1 MANKIRTYFAAEV
14 EALLPLLHETYRCIG
29 AYQKKR
35 SARNQARLLDQL
47 TQAGQALQFFK
58 QVVQPK
64 KQPYFD
70 ALLDEGLPLSDR
82 IIALDTAVG
91 VMHIEFAVERAYVH
105 RETEALRR
113 ALRALEE
120 SRRTPEDEALAPA
133 PAAQDGEFLARGL
146 PASPGRAS
154 GKAVV
159 IAKNSDYRLVHT
171 GCILVAPMTRPEL
184 ASHFDRV
191 AGIVTDVGGALCHAA
206 ILARERGIP
215 CVVGT
220 GEATRQ
226 IRPRMLVEVDGT
238 AGTVRR
244 LR

>member
-1 MANKIRTYFAAEV
+1 MANKIRTYFAREV

-35 SARNQARLLDQL
+35 SARNEALLLDQL
-47 TQAGQALQFFK
+47 TQAGEALQFFK

-70 ALLDEGLPLSDR
+70 ALLDQQLPISDR

-91 VMHIEFAVERAYVH
+91 MMHIEFAVERAYTH
-105 RETEALRR
+105 RETDALRR
-113 ALRALEE
+113 VLEE
-120 SRRTPEDEALAPA
+120 SRRAPDDEMLAPA
-133 PAAQDGEFLARGL
+133 LAVQDEDLLVRGL
-146 PASPGRAS
+146 PASPGRTS

-159 IAKNSDYRLVHT
+159 ITRNSDYRLVHT

-184 ASHFDRV
+184 TSHFDRV
-191 AGIVTDVGGALCHAA
+191 AGIVTDIGGTLCHAA
-206 ILARERGIP
+206 IIARERGIP
-215 CVVGT
+215 CVVGSR
-220 GEATRQ
+220 EATHR

-238 AGTVRR
+238 EGTVRK

>member
-14 EALLPLLHETYRCIG
+14 DALLPLLHETYRCIG

-35 SARNQARLLDQL
+35 SARNQERLLQQL
-47 TQAGQALQFFK
+47 SQAGQALQFFK
-58 QVVQPK
+58 QVVQAK

-70 ALLDEGLPLSDR
+70 ALLDEQLPVSDR

-91 VMHIEFAVERAYVH
+91 MMHIEFAVERAYVH
-105 RETEALRR
+105 RETDRLRR
-113 ALRALEE
+113 VLEE
-120 SRRTPEDEALAPA
+120 SRHHPEDAQAAPR
-133 PAAQDGEFLARGL
+133 PASQDGDLLARGL

-154 GKAVV
+154 GKAVI
-159 IAKNSDYRLVHT
+159 IAKNADYRLVHA
-171 GCILVAPMTRPEL
+171 GCILVASMTRPEL
-184 ASHFDRV
+184 VSYFDRV
-191 AGIVTDVGGALCHAA
+191 AGIVTDIGGTLCHAA

-220 GEATRQ
+220 GDATRR
-226 IRPRMLVEVDGT
+226 IRPKALVEVDGT
-238 AGTVRR
+238 TGTVRK

>member
-14 EALLPLLHETYRCIG
+14 DALLPLLHETYRCIG

-35 SARNQARLLDQL
+35 SDRNEARLLDQL

-58 QVVQPK
+58 QVVQPR

-70 ALLDEGLPLSDR
+70 ALLDEQLPISDR

-105 RETEALRR
+105 REIEQLRR
-113 ALRALEE
+113 VFEE
-120 SRRTPEDEALAPA
+120 SRHDPEDETLTPTSAIQDEAL
-133 PAAQDGEFLARGL
+133 LVRGL
-146 PASPGRAS
+146 PASPGRTS

-159 IAKNSDYRLVHT
+159 IARNSDYRLVHT

-191 AGIVTDVGGALCHAA
+191 AGIGTDIGGTLCHAA
-206 ILARERGIP
+206 IIARERGIP
-215 CVVGT
+215 CVVDT
-220 GEATRQ
+220 GEATRR

-238 AGTVRR
+238 EGTVRK

>member
-14 EALLPLLHETYRCIG
+14 DALLPLLHETYRCIG
-29 AYQKKR
+29 TYQKKR
-35 SARNQARLLDQL
+35 SARNQARLLEQL
-47 TQAGQALQFFK
+47 NQAGQALQFFK
-58 QVVQPK
+58 QMVQPR

-70 ALLDEGLPLSDR
+70 ALLDEQLPVSDR

-105 RETEALRR
+105 RETDQLRR
-113 ALRALEE
+113 VLEE
-120 SRRTPEDEALAPA
+120 SRHHPEDSPPA
-133 PAAQDGEFLARGL
+133 PVSAAQDEEFLARGL

-154 GKAVV
+154 GKAVI

-184 ASHFDRV
+184 TSYFDRV
-191 AGIVTDVGGALCHAA
+191 AGIVTDIGGTLCHAA

-220 GEATRQ
+220 GDATQR
-226 IRPRMLVEVDGT
+226 IRPKALIEVDGT
-238 AGTVRR
+238 AGTVRK

>member
-1 MANKIRTYFAAEV
+1 MANKIRTFYAAEV
-14 EALLPLLHETYRCIG
+14 DALLPLLHETYRCIG
-29 AYQKKR
+29 AFQKKR
-35 SARNQARLLDQL
+35 SARNEALLLDQL
-47 TQAGQALQFFK
+47 NQTGQALQFFK

-70 ALLDEGLPLSDR
+70 ALLDEGLPISDR

-91 VMHIEFAVERAYVH
+91 MMHIEFAVERAYVH
-105 RETEALRR
+105 RETAALRR
-113 ALRALEE
+113 VLEE
-120 SRRTPEDEALAPA
+120 SRQTPEDEALAPA
-133 PAAQDGEFLARGL
+133 PAQLDADTLVHGL

-159 IAKNSDYRLVHT
+159 ISRNSDYRLVHT

-184 ASHFDRV
+184 ALHLDRV
-191 AGIVTDVGGALCHAA
+191 AAIVTDTGGTLCHAA
-206 ILARERGIP
+206 ILARERGVP

-220 GEATRQ
+220 GGATRQ

-238 AGTVRR
+238 QGTVRR

>member
-1 MANKIRTYFAAEV
+1 MANKIRTYFAREV

-35 SARNQARLLDQL
+35 SARNQERLLAQL
-47 TQAGQALQFFK
+47 SLTGQALQFFK
-58 QVVQPK
+58 QVVQPR

-70 ALLDEGLPLSDR
+70 ALLDEQLPVSDR

-105 RETEALRR
+105 RETAHLRR
-113 ALRALEE
+113 VLEE
-120 SRRTPEDEALAPA
+120 SRRHPEDDQHLPA
-133 PAAQDGEFLARGL
+133 PASQDEDLLVRGL

-154 GKAVV
+154 GKAVI

-184 ASHFDRV
+184 VCHFDRV
-191 AGIVTDVGGALCHAA
+191 AGIVTDTGGTLCHAA
-206 ILARERGIP
+206 IIARERGIP

-220 GEATRQ
+220 GEATRR

-238 AGTVRR
+238 AGVVKK

>member
-1 MANKIRTYFAAEV
+1 MANKIRTYFAREV
-14 EALLPLLHETYRCIG
+14 DALLPLLHETYRCIG

-35 SARNQARLLDQL
+35 SARNEMRLLDQL
-47 TQAGQALQFFK
+47 NQAGEALQFFK

-70 ALLDEGLPLSDR
+70 ALLDEGLPISDR

-91 VMHIEFAVERAYVH
+91 MMHIEFAVERAYVH
-105 RETEALRR
+105 RETAQLRR
-113 ALRALEE
+113 VLEE
-120 SRRTPEDEALAPA
+120 SRHDPEDETPTPA
-133 PAAQDGEFLARGL
+133 PAIHDEDLLVRGL
-146 PASPGRAS
+146 PASPGRTS

-159 IAKNSDYRLVHT
+159 ITRNSDYRLVHT

-184 ASHFDRV
+184 TSHFDRV
-191 AGIVTDVGGALCHAA
+191 AGIVTDIGGALCHAA
-206 ILARERGIP
+206 IIARERGIP

-220 GEATRQ
+220 GEATRR

-238 AGTVRR
+238 AGTVRK

>member
-35 SARNQARLLDQL
+35 SARNEAHLLRQL
-47 TQAGQALQFFK
+47 NQAGQALQFFK
-58 QVVQPK
+58 GVVQPK

-105 RETEALRR
+105 RETDALRR
-113 ALRALEE
+113 VLEE
-120 SRRTPEDEALAPA
+120 SRRAPEDEVPVPVL
-133 PAAQDGEFLARGL
+133 QDEGVLARGL

-220 GEATRQ
+220 GEATHQ
-226 IRPRMLVEVDGT
+226 IRPRMLVEVDGS
-238 AGTVRR
+238 AGTVRK

>member
-14 EALLPLLHETYRCIG
+14 DALLPLLHETYRCIG

-35 SARNQARLLDQL
+35 STRNQQHLLEHL
-47 TQAGQALQFFK
+47 GQAGQALQFFK
-58 QVVQPK
+58 QMVQPR

-70 ALLDEGLPLSDR
+70 ALLDEQLPVSDR

-105 RETEALRR
+105 RETDQLRR
-113 ALRALEE
+113 VLEE
-120 SRRTPEDEALAPA
+120 SRRDPQDEVRAPA
-133 PAAQDGEFLARGL
+133 PTLPDENLLVRGL

-154 GKAVV
+154 GKAV
-159 IAKNSDYRLVHT
+159 IITKNADYRLVHT
-171 GCILVAPMTRPEL
+171 GCILIAPMTRPEL

-191 AGIVTDVGGALCHAA
+191 AGIVTDIGGTLCHAA

-220 GEATRQ
+220 GEATHR

-238 AGTVRR
+238 EGTVRK

>member
-29 AYQKKR
+29 AFQKKR
-35 SARNQARLLDQL
+35 SPRNQTRLLEQLDQV
-47 TQAGQALQFFK
+47 GQALQFFK
-58 QVVQPK
+58 GVVQPR

-70 ALLDEGLPLSDR
+70 ALLDTQLSVSDR

-91 VMHIEFAVERAYVH
+91 MMHIEFAVERAYVH
-105 RETEALRR
+105 RETDALRR
-113 ALRALEE
+113 VLEE
-120 SRRTPEDEALAPA
+120 SRRDPEDEAPA
-133 PAAQDGEFLARGL
+133 PSPTPQDGDLLVRGL
-146 PASPGRAS
+146 PASPGRTS
-154 GKAVV
+154 GKAVL
-159 IAKNSDYRLVHT
+159 ITRNSDYRLVHT
-171 GCILVAPMTRPEL
+171 ACILVAPMTRPEL
-184 ASHFDRV
+184 AEHFDRV
-191 AGIVTDVGGALCHAA
+191 AAIVTDTGGTLCHAA

-220 GEATRQ
+220 GEATRR

-238 AGTVRR
+238 QGLVRR

>member
-1 MANKIRTYFAAEV
+1 MANKIRTFYAAEV
-14 EALLPLLHETYRCIG
+14 DALLPLLHETYRCIG
-29 AYQKKR
+29 AFQKKR
-35 SARNQARLLDQL
+35 SARNEALLLGQL
-47 TQAGQALQFFK
+47 NQTGQALQFFK

-70 ALLDEGLPLSDR
+70 ALLDEQLPLSDR

-91 VMHIEFAVERAYVH
+91 MMHIEFSVERAYVH
-105 RETEALRR
+105 RETKALRR
-113 ALRALEE
+113 VLEE
-120 SRRTPEDEALAPA
+120 SRRDPEDEVLAPA
-133 PAAQDGEFLARGL
+133 LQGEGLLVRGL
-146 PASPGRAS
+146 PASPGRTS

-159 IAKNSDYRLVHT
+159 ITRNSDYRLIHT
-171 GCILVAPMTRPEL
+171 ACILVAPMTRPEL

-191 AGIVTDVGGALCHAA
+191 AGIVTDVGGTLCHAA

-220 GEATRQ
+220 GEATLR

-238 AGTVRR
+238 AGTVRK